1 MNQICTAAY
10 QYHLDNETFPWLQ
23 GVPALKD
30 ELAPY
35 LGVGGFDALNH
46 CPSFVRTKRRWYSEY
61 GYHAWLPEG
70 AVNVAPRWNWSVY
83 CYRNH
88 PDPVG
93 KKWQTVLYYTCTPT
107 ESPLLYP
114 TRTYCPNG

>member
-1 MNQICTAAY
+1 MKSAEERARKTMCLSNMNQICTAAY

-35 LGVGGFDALNH
+35 LGVGGFD
-46 CPSFVRTKRRWYSEY
+46 
-61 GYHAWLPEG
+61 
-70 AVNVAPRWNWSVY
+70 
-83 CYRNH
+83 
-88 PDPVG
+88 PDPAG

-107 ESPLLYP
+107 ESPRLYQ